1 MMETLTKLTLNDGTE
16 LLNSYVI
23 SSRDLFVYVNGSD
36 MRTVFDLLIDPEKT
50 KKIIYTDV
58 AGTETVYRGFKKLMT
73 VSDEGNG
80 LITAVLIK

>member
-1 MMETLTKLTLNDGTE
+1 METLTKLTLNDGTE

-23 SSRDLFVYVNGSD
+23 SSRDLFVYINGND

-50 KKIIYTDV
+50 KKITYTDV
-58 AGTETVYRGFKKLMT
+58 TGAETVYRGFKKLMT